1 MDVTNCTSKVGSAN
15 LPSAAPVCDAA
26 VAALYAQLRPAQL
39 TAQNGSSLTSTHS
52 ARRSSRFAR
61 SSAVGLNTDAMASFS
76 SSEAMRM
83 TLREE
88 LCAELAHVEC
98 LLLQAQTELQ
108 RRLRVLRE
116 LDNDGSTT
124 SDPSPRSR
132 GPRRWRR
139 LDDLSDVERARIPI
153 LQFSGLAIDD
163 PQPERDDSTFG
174 GSQVAY
180 RRAYRTWHA
189 REQRRKKIASARSS
203 TAPAPTA
210 QHTQSVNSA
219 ASAAASAVPTSPP
232 ATATA
237 TISRD
242 GDATASITT
251 ASGSVSV
258 TRDASG
264 SITATATPSA
274 SSMPPSAKHGKLP
287 VQPHSSATDPAPPT
301 SAPLP
306 AEQPPATKATP
317 VSASAARA
325 SRPIVAADLLA
336 KSAEREAATRPPC
349 PPDGADMASFEA
361 RFLHEPSADQRRA
374 FADVA
379 RDMIES
385 PRPMQRLVCGD
396 VGFGKTEV
404 AMRAIYRAVCAGR
417 QAAVLVPREPL
428 AMQHYRSLLVRM
440 PNVRIRL
447 LVSDLKASE
456 KAATKRALSE
466 GDVDVLV
473 GTSAILAANVT
484 FANLGLLVVDEEQL
498 FGVREK
504 ETLKSTKADVLL
516 LSATPIPR
524 TSALHATADGA
535 RSVSNLATPPMGR
548 LVVETCVCE
557 RNDEQVVRAVQLEL
571 ARSGQVLYVVP
582 WIEMVQCE
590 VELLRD
596 RLPGLRLESAHG
608 ELSDLALRI
617 DAFRRGEADVLVAT
631 TVIECGIDIARAN
644 TIIIQDAVRIARW
657 RFKRLGPVSGL
668 TSVRSISRWQHLLG
682 LSQLHQ
688 LRGRVGRGSLQAY
701 AYLMHP
707 GLEQGSKALNRL
719 NVMQEENALGSGFAI
734 SRRDL
739 QLRGAGSLF
748 GEAQKGSS
756 SRASVEVSQYQEI
769 VQRVA
774 AAPDAIA
781 AAASFANEAEATG
794 VTNATSHWEAPTLS
808 GSDEDAMSSDVPCM
822 RCGGSKLAFSNQVLL
837 PV

>member
-1 MDVTNCTSKVGSAN
+1 
-15 LPSAAPVCDAA
+15 
-26 VAALYAQLRPAQL
+26 
-39 TAQNGSSLTSTHS
+39 
-52 ARRSSRFAR
+52 
-61 SSAVGLNTDAMASFS
+61 
-76 SSEAMRM
+76 
-83 TLREE
+83 
-88 LCAELAHVEC
+88 
-98 LLLQAQTELQ
+98 
-108 RRLRVLRE
+108 
-116 LDNDGSTT
+116 
-124 SDPSPRSR
+124 
-132 GPRRWRR
+132 
-139 LDDLSDVERARIPI
+139 
-153 LQFSGLAIDD
+153 
-163 PQPERDDSTFG
+163 
-174 GSQVAY
+174 
-180 RRAYRTWHA
+180 
-189 REQRRKKIASARSS
+189 
-203 TAPAPTA
+203 
-210 QHTQSVNSA
+210 
-219 ASAAASAVPTSPP
+219 
-232 ATATA
+232 
-237 TISRD
+237 
-242 GDATASITT
+242 
-251 ASGSVSV
+251 
-258 TRDASG
+258 
-264 SITATATPSA
+264 
-274 SSMPPSAKHGKLP
+274 
-287 VQPHSSATDPAPPT
+287 
-301 SAPLP
+301 
-306 AEQPPATKATP
+306 
-317 VSASAARA
+317 
-325 SRPIVAADLLA
+325 
-336 KSAEREAATRPPC
+336 
-349 PPDGADMASFEA
+349 
-361 RFLHEPSADQRRA
+361 
-374 FADVA
+374 
-379 RDMIES
+379 
-385 PRPMQRLVCGD
+385 
-396 VGFGKTEV
+396 
-404 AMRAIYRAVCAGR
+404 
-417 QAAVLVPREPL
+417 
-428 AMQHYRSLLVRM
+428 MQHYRSLLVRM
-440 PNVRIRL
+440 SNVRIRL

-484 FANLGLLVVDEEQL
+484 FASLGLLVVDEEQL

-644 TIIIQDAVRIARW
+644 TIIYQDA
-657 RFKRLGPVSGL
+657 
-668 TSVRSISRWQHLLG
+668 HLLG

-756 SRASVEVSQYQEI
+756 SRASVEVSQYQEV

-808 GSDEDAMSSDVPCM
+808 GSDEDAMSSDVPC
-822 RCGGSKLAFSNQVLL
+822 V
-837 PV
+837 